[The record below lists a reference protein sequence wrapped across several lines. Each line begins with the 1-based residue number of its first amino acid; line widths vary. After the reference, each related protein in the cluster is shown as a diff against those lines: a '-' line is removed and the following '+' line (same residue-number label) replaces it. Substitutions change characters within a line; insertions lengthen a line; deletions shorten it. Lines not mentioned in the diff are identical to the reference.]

1 MTSKFYWVF
10 KFLLHYIKLI
20 ILFECASLCVRMCV
34 WMCMYVFLC
43 VCVYMCECMS
53 LYWMYVFMCVCALN
67 TIFVGSVGCI
77 VQPWIWV

>member
-43 VCVYMCECMS
+43 VCVCLCIACMC
-53 LYWMYVFMCVCALN
+53 LCVYALN